1 MLKAVVFSARVEV
14 YCSGIEFGLDVKITP
29 VKLISLSMGNSPTS
43 KAIRL
48 RIEID
53 PELREKLPPET
64 LSFMRLVGFSEV
76 SGKILKI
83 PFLLPVNVLSSR
95 ETSPTPYYLIWTVKF
110 SRLLKMEFLIVAG
123 ASSKNSG

>member
-1 MLKAVVFSARVEV
+1 MLIAVVVSEMVSLYEV

-43 KAIRL
+43 KARRF

-53 PELREKLPPET
+53 PEFREKLPPEIF
-64 LSFMRLVGFSEV
+64 SFMRFVGFSEV

-83 PFLLPVNVLSSR
+83 PF
-95 ETSPTPYYLIWTVKF
+95 
-110 SRLLKMEFLIVAG
+110 
-123 ASSKNSG
+123 